1 LDFSD
6 RNLASTLS
14 IFGPGSIAPSAILY
28 DAWESYNNRSP
39 KADESIRSIKTELAK
54 AVDEC
59 IEAAGQEWES
69 HWQRRLLNVRLI
81 FSESLR
87 QFSPA
92 NAGSKV
98 WSRILRFLQPYRFRE
113 HGSNIESFECCEVL
127 RNRHTTYLFAV
138 RCHTSLTLIALI
150 NHQIQLRFPFA
161 LDKSI
166 DFTQST
172 PPGTTYILAPKSKT
186 RHRPQTL
193 GMCQNCPHKTFGNRS
208 RR

>member
-1 LDFSD
+1 MNDLDFSD
-6 RNLASTLS
+6 RNIASTLS

-59 IEAAGQEWES
+59 IEAAGQEWEP

-81 FSESLR
+81 ISELLH

-92 NAGSKV
+92 IVGSKV

-113 HGSNIESFECCEVL
+113 HGPSIESFECCEVL
-127 RNRHTTYLFAV
+127 RDRHTTYLFAV
-138 RCHTSLTLIALI
+138 RCHSPLT
-150 NHQIQLRFPFA
+150 
-161 LDKSI
+161 
-166 DFTQST
+166 
-172 PPGTTYILAPKSKT
+172 
-186 RHRPQTL
+186 
-193 GMCQNCPHKTFGNRS
+193 
-208 RR
+208 